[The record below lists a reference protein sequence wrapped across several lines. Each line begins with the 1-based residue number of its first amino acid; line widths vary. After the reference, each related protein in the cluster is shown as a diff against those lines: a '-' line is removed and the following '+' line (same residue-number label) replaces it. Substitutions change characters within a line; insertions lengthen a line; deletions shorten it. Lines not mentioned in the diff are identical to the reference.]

1 MAAVQTTGPVN
12 VDDPSSSSSSWYPH
26 DRHQKSSS
34 TQHATS
40 TTKACAIESLYHSN
54 GNANNSSS
62 STHVCNSLQSS
73 STDPSLFTSSTG
85 SVQSLGAQ
93 RRLYQPHTRSSAT
106 ASPPPTRWPSPT
118 TTEEVTQL
126 VKQVRGT
133 GDNHQQLAL
142 CKQMMQQAAQLEN
155 VKQQQSD
162 STLDLDK
169 ALLRDALQ
177 THTRHLLRRL
187 ARNGSSASGQAQ
199 FLLGT
204 CIGSGTLGFDKDV
217 FKACEWYEQAAKL
230 GYREAAFRAGA
241 CYEYGV
247 GTRQDHVRAV
257 AYYDKGARMGH
268 TPSMYRLGVILLRGY
283 CRQTPQPRT
292 AICWLQRA
300 VDPGNDPQPLPCAL
314 HALAMVQLTG
324 ECTRTSLVPDTA
336 YALHLLERAA
346 SLGHV
351 PSMYKLGECFET
363 GDHVDHP
370 DDVRSIYWYSCAAQH
385 GCPHAALALSGWYLT
400 GSYTI
405 DILPQSDHESL
416 LWAKR
421 AASTRIE
428 TRDYYEGLIPVNET
442 VANACF
448 VVAHYLEHGIGVS
461 QPQPHDAIAWYRRAA
476 ALGHERATLRLQDQL
491 DYDDTSHP
499 CTSSSSTTSSNSS
512 KSNRNSKRANRSCVI
527 M

>member
-1 MAAVQTTGPVN
+1 MAAVQSSGPVN
-12 VDDPSSSSSSWYPH
+12 VDDPSPSWYSH
-26 DRHQKSSS
+26 DRQKSSS
-34 TQHATS
+34 KQHVTTTS
-40 TTKACAIESLYHSN
+40 KTCAIESLYQSN
-54 GNANNSSS
+54 GSANNSSS

-106 ASPPPTRWPSPT
+106 ASPIPTRWPSPT
-118 TTEEVTQL
+118 TTEEVAQL
-126 VKQVRGT
+126 VKQVRKT
-133 GDNHQQLAL
+133 GDIHQQLAL
-142 CKQMMQQAAQLEN
+142 CKQMMQQVAQLES
-155 VKQQQSD
+155 VKQSD

-187 ARNGSSASGQAQ
+187 SRNGSSTSGQAQ

-204 CIGSGTLGFDKDV
+204 CVGSGTLGFGKDV

-230 GYREAAFRAGA
+230 GYPEAAFRAGA

-300 VDPGNDPQPLPCAL
+300 VDPGNEVQPLPCAL

-324 ECTRTSLVPDTA
+324 ECTCTSLVPDTT
-336 YALHLLERAA
+336 YALQLLERAA

-351 PSMYKLGECFET
+351 PSMCKLGEYFET

-400 GSYTI
+400 GSYTM
-405 DILPQSDHESL
+405 DVLPQSDHESL

-428 TRDYYEGLIPVNET
+428 TRDYYEGLIPIEET

-461 QPQPHDAIAWYRRAA
+461 QPRPNDAIPWYRKAA
-476 ALGHERATLRLQDQL
+476 ALGHERARSRLQDQF
-491 DYDDTSHP
+491 DNDDTSHP
-499 CTSSSSTTSSNSS
+499 CSSSSSTTTSSSSS
-512 KSNRNSKRANRSCVI
+512 KSNSQSKRAHRSCVI